1 MASIQDIINAAQQ
14 TQRGQGSQDS
24 FTPDGYMAPRSYAD
38 SLGRK
43 FKFESSK
50 RGALLEPGYFND
62 VLFSQSELQPA
73 QRDMLRQL
81 LMLSQPGNIYGRV
94 DDFRNRTMDASAKQ
108 GARNARNIG
117 SGYGGGLGDALRL
130 DASNRGASLAN
141 SFMRDQLSGAGR
153 SQTLAGLLGQI
164 NNYNPQGYNMFMQ
177 NVGTKPPEQRGT
189 SGLNTL
195 LGVASMAAPFMMGGG
210 GGGGAA
216 MGSSRTN
223 NPAGFSNAIR
233 GLSF

>member
-1 MASIQDIINAAQQ
+1 MATIQEIIN
-14 TQRGQGSQDS
+14 G
-24 FTPDGYMAPRSYAD
+24 GYMAPRSYED

-62 VLFSQSELQPA
+62 VLFSQSELAPA
-73 QRDMLRQL
+73 QRDILRQL
-81 LMLSQPGNIYGRV
+81 LMMNQAGNIYGRV
-94 DDFRNRTMDASAKQ
+94 DDFRNRAMASAEKQ
-108 GARNARNIG
+108 GSRNARNIG
-117 SGYGGGLGDALRL
+117 SGYGSGMGDALRL
-130 DASNRGASLAN
+130 DASNRGTSMAN
-141 SFMRDQLSGAGR
+141 NFMRDQLSGEGR
-153 SQTLAGLLGQI
+153 MRTASGLLGQI
-164 NNYNPQGYNMFMQ
+164 NSYNPMGYNMFMQ

-195 LGVASMAAPFMMGGG
+195 LGIAATAAPYMMGGAG
-210 GGGGAA
+210 AGAA